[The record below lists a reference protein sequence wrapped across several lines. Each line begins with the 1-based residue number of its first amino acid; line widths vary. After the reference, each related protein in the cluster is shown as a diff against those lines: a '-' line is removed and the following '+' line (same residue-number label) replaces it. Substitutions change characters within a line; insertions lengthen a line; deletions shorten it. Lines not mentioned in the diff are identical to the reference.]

1 MDDKTKALIKALA
14 LTMEAESY
22 GALPRFR
29 RSLSDEQLQLLDEAL
44 DRKDDEEPEVP
55 GPPEP
60 GLAWPDFLARLGLC
74 SQDAVGN
81 MPCDNGAICDRCS
94 ADWVT
99 EEYKRLTGRRG

>member
-29 RSLSDEQLQLLDEAL
+29 RSLSDEQLQLLDDAIGH
-44 DRKDDEEPEVP
+44 KAAEEPTP
-55 GPPEP
+55 APPEP
-60 GLAWPDFLARLGLC
+60 GLTWPDFLARLGLC

-94 ADWVT
+94 ADWIT
-99 EEYKRLTGRRG
+99 EEYKRLTGKRG